1 VLGYIARV
9 MEMSYRQITKI
20 IGWTGGMALAVFMIM
35 DGKVESRTSVGTCA
49 DWSGHRFDSRHHFR
63 TQIKRTN
70 ISDEIRCS

>member
-35 DGKVESRTSVGTCA
+35 DGKVESKHPWEHALIGAGIGLILGIIFALRLKEQT
-49 DWSGHRFDSRHHFR
+49 
-63 TQIKRTN
+63 
-70 ISDEIRCS
+70 